1 MGEEEYQTPKNV
13 AEAGRRVMSFIM
25 AASIEGN
32 SAQTILLGV
41 IAEAA
46 VWSQTPADS
55 PAHPTYREG
64 VA

>member
-1 MGEEEYQTPKNV
+1 MSETYESPRTV
-13 AEAGRRVMSFIM
+13 TDAGRRLMTYIM
-25 AASIEGN
+25 DASGRG
-32 SAQTILLGV
+32 ATPQTILLGV